1 MGIVKEWASTGAN
14 DPIAATRTVQLGYD
28 ACGISMCFLFFSMI
42 LKAACHVLFLHFV
55 NVHDV
60 HCPLYILC
68 ILYWSCISHSLS
80 DSIIL
85 ILYFVYS
92 ISTSK
97 LKGSES
103 TEAVAALKSL
113 QPDLARRALYAIRLG
128 RLGQSDQ
135 SDGEL

>member
-1 MGIVKEWASTGAN
+1 MSCIV
-14 DPIAATRTVQLGYD
+14 
-28 ACGISMCFLFFSMI
+28 
-42 LKAACHVLFLHFV
+42 LHFV